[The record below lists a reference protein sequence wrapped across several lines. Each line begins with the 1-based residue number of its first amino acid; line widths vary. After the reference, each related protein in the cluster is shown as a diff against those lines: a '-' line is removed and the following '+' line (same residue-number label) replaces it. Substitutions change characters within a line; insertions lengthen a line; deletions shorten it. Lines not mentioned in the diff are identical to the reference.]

1 MRKNA
6 TSSVV
11 SYALLV
17 VYALF
22 TLTPMLWVLSTSFK
36 PSEEAMAFPP
46 RILPRSV
53 SLENYRFVFQDPYL
67 VRSLANGFLAAVP
80 STALCVAVS
89 ALAGFAFARYEFRGK
104 GLILNTMMA
113 IFMIPV
119 VMNTI
124 PLYVMF
130 HRLKLLDTFIALILS
145 YQILIIPLNIFLLK
159 NHFETIPVELE
170 EAAMVDGCS
179 RVQALWR
186 VTLPCAWPALAVS
199 AIFSFR
205 FSWNELVFPLT
216 FANKPSMNVFQVA
229 LYKFMGLYRVDW
241 GALTA
246 CIIIGMIPIL
256 LMFIFFQR
264 QMIAGFTAGA
274 IKG

>member
-1 MRKNA
+1 
-6 TSSVV
+6 
-11 SYALLV
+11 
-17 VYALF
+17 
-22 TLTPMLWVLSTSFK
+22 
-36 PSEEAMAFPP
+36 
-46 RILPRSV
+46 
-53 SLENYRFVFQDPYL
+53 
-67 VRSLANGFLAAVP
+67 LANGFLAAAP
-80 STALCVAVS
+80 SAILCVAVS

-104 GLILNTMMA
+104 GLILGMMMA

-159 NHFETIPVELE
+159 NHFETIPIELE

-256 LMFIFFQR
+256 LMFVFFQR

>member
-1 MRKNA
+1 MTKSQSLKLV
-6 TSSVV
+6 T
-11 SYALLV
+11 YTLLV
-17 VYALF
+17 AYTLFALA
-22 TLTPMLWVLSTSFK
+22 PMLWVLTTSFK
-36 PSEEAMAFPP
+36 PGEEAMSFPP
-46 RILPRSV
+46 RIIPTTL

-67 VRSLANGFLAAVP
+67 VRSLGNSFLAVIP
-80 STALCVAVS
+80 STILCVTVS

-104 GLILNTMMA
+104 NLILGMMMA

-130 HRLKLLDTFIALILS
+130 HRLKLLDTFLSLILS

-179 RVQALWR
+179 RVGALWR

-199 AIFSFR
+199 AIFAFR

-216 FANKPSMNVFQVA
+216 FANKPEMNVFQVA

-246 CIIIGMIPIL
+246 CIVIGMIPIL
-256 LMFIFFQR
+256 AMFIFFQK

>member
-1 MRKNA
+1 M
-6 TSSVV
+6 
-11 SYALLV
+11 SYAVLV

-22 TLTPMLWVLSTSFK
+22 TLAPMVWVLSTSFK
-36 PSEEAMAFPP
+36 PSEQAMSFPP
-46 RILPRSV
+46 RIIPRSF

-67 VRSLANGFLAAVP
+67 VRSLANGFLAAAP
-80 STALCVAVS
+80 STILCVTVS

-104 GLILNTMMA
+104 GLILATMMA

-256 LMFIFFQR
+256 LMFVFFQR

>member
-1 MRKNA
+1 MRKSL
-6 TSSVV
+6 TQRVV
-11 SYALLV
+11 TYPLLIL
-17 VYALF
+17 YALF
-22 TLTPMLWVLSTSFK
+22 TLTPMLWVLATSFK
-36 PSEEAMAFPP
+36 PSEQAMAFPP
-46 RILPRSV
+46 RIIPRSA

-67 VRSLANGFLAAVP
+67 VRSLGNGFLAAAP
-80 STALCVAVS
+80 STILCVAVS

-104 GLILNTMMA
+104 GLILGMMMA

-130 HRLKLLDTFIALILS
+130 HRLDLLDTFVALILS

-159 NHFETIPVELE
+159 NHFETIPIELE

-246 CIIIGMIPIL
+246 SIIVGMIPIL

>member
-1 MRKNA
+1 MNKSQSLKIV
-6 TSSVV
+6 T
-11 SYALLV
+11 YTLLV
-17 VYALF
+17 IYALF
-22 TLTPMLWVLSTSFK
+22 TLAPVLWVLTTSFK
-36 PSEEAMAFPP
+36 PSEEAMSFPP
-46 RILPRSV
+46 RIIPTTI

-67 VRSLANGFLAAVP
+67 VRSLGNSFLAVIP
-80 STALCVAVS
+80 STILCVTVS

-104 GLILNTMMA
+104 NLILGLMMA
-113 IFMIPV
+113 VFMIPV

-130 HRLKLLDTFIALILS
+130 HRLKLLDTFISLILS

-179 RVQALWR
+179 RVGALWR

-199 AIFSFR
+199 AIFAFR

-216 FANKPSMNVFQVA
+216 FANKPEMNVFQVA

-246 CIIIGMIPIL
+246 CIVIGMIPIL
-256 LMFIFFQR
+256 VMFIFFQK